1 MPRTTTTAIHS
12 IPMTVILCALGCGKG
27 ETLTV
32 APTTPAPAELVP
44 SAQLQ
49 EFQYKRVL
57 LLPLTGEVERKDVD
71 VAVVGEKG
79 PEYYVGKL
87 EKALLSASFEV
98 ISPEI
103 VARAEKA
110 LGPKASTLSAAEKA
124 MVMGKDTQA
133 EAVFILQSVAV
144 YGDEVYFS
152 IDGMKATRVDE
163 GRVKQRDKKRK
174 IRKKGR
180 YYHADTEECLVR
192 VPLYEVRIEGKLLD
206 ASTGDV
212 LWVGAGR
219 ETVLDAMT
227 GSWVAKID
235 KRCNTS
241 QQNFVYLDQLAD
253 ERTLATTVD
262 ALLARMLG
270 PLKIAAFAGKPR
282 VVDKP
287 KEPKVEPKVEPPK
300 AKVAIVS
307 GDKAALRS
315 GPSKKDRRLRY
326 VPRKAE
332 VEVVE
337 TMGEWTK
344 VKVQDGTTGWM
355 HESAIILPK

>member
-1 MPRTTTTAIHS
+1 MIRRSFAPLLVVAF
-12 IPMTVILCALGCGKG
+12 ALGCGKG

-32 APTTPAPAELVP
+32 APTEPAPPELVP

-49 EFQYKRVL
+49 ELQYKRIL
-57 LLPLTGEVERKDVD
+57 LLPPADTVDLKEVG
-71 VAVVGEKG
+71 VAVVEEKRAD
-79 PEYYVGKL
+79 YYVGKL
-87 EKALLSASFEV
+87 EKAMLSAGFEV

-110 LGPKASTLSAAEKA
+110 LGAKASALSAAEKA
-124 MVMGKDTQA
+124 MVMGRDTQA

-144 YGDEVYFS
+144 YGEEAYFT
-152 IDGMKATRVDE
+152 IDGMKATRVDA

-180 YYHADTEECLVR
+180 YSHVDTEDCLVR
-192 VPLYEVRIEGKLLD
+192 LPFYEVRLEGKLLD
-206 ASTGDV
+206 AHTGDV

-235 KRCNTS
+235 KRCNTT
-241 QQNFVYLDQLAD
+241 QQNFVFVDQLAD
-253 ERTLATTVD
+253 ETTLATTVA
-262 ALLARMLG
+262 ALLGRMLG
-270 PLKIAAFAGKPR
+270 PLKIAAFAGKPI
-282 VVDKP
+282 VVAAKP
-287 KEPKVEPKVEPPK
+287 EPKPDPKPEPAK

-315 GPSKKDRRLRY
+315 GPNKKDRRIRY

-332 VEVVE
+332 VEVLE